1 MSNRPPKSQSD
12 SRAEARRRARS
23 GDAPD
28 QSEGSADEQPSKA
41 ARPSLLASFFPPA
54 PPLRGMPDPLARFT
68 YRGPLRLMVSGL
80 WLLAKHPFVWGAP
93 ALGWAFAQI
102 LLLLLVRHPLTF
114 LVSVVQFVLLIGAG
128 WIGWQRPWLF
138 GMVGAMVGLFAYLGL
153 VLVIG
158 TQLAPAD
165 QSGWTAIAIGV
176 IAGLGLIQPFIGAVA
191 GFYGGYL
198 RRRMQAPMPVKSSG
212 RRSR

>member
-1 MSNRPPKSQSD
+1 M
-12 SRAEARRRARS
+12 
-23 GDAPD
+23 PD
-28 QSEGSADEQPSKA
+28 PDGGSADEQRATRA
-41 ARPSLLASFFPPA
+41 ARPSLLTSFFPPA
-54 PPLRGMPDPLARFT
+54 PPLRGMPDPLAGFT
-68 YRGPLRLMVSGL
+68 YGGPLRLTVSGF

-93 ALGWAFAQI
+93 AVGWALAQI
-102 LLLLLVRHPLTF
+102 LLLLLARHPLTF

-138 GMVGAMVGLFAYLGL
+138 GMVGAMVGLVAYLGL

-165 QSGWTAIAIGV
+165 QKGWTVIAVGV
-176 IAGLGLIQPFIGAVA
+176 ITGLGLIQPFIGAVA

-198 RRRMQAPMPVKSSG
+198 RRRMQPPIPVKSTG